1 MCTYRLVLHIVL
13 FTYSLSLTQTLTH
26 TQNQVRICAV
36 NYMRALRRHFKPF
49 IEGLRVRTVQNGKQ
63 ENPESKD
70 EGGVSFDE
78 YVRISISSLNQSNS
92 HSKTYIIRTGTR
104 GRWNEIVCGEMIRKS
119 RQCVKS
125 TIVQQRFTFTTQ
137 DAVQN

>member
-1 MCTYRLVLHIVL
+1 MCTCRLVLHSVL
-13 FTYSLSLTQTLTH
+13 FAYSLSHTH
-26 TQNQVRICAV
+26 IHTHNQVRICAV

-63 ENPESKD
+63 ENPESKVTGD

-78 YVRISISSLNQSNS
+78 YVEYHFHHLLNQLTLK
-92 HSKTYIIRTGTR
+92 HPTDTQE
-104 GRWNEIVCGEMIRKS
+104 RWNEIVCGEMIRKS